1 MVTVF
6 RMFMSLPLVQTPM
19 SLTLR
24 RSHLTVMLVSFIPLL
39 RNFRKVPIDVAD
51 IENYFNSLV

>member
-6 RMFMSLPLVQTPM
+6 RTFMSLPLVQTPM
-19 SLTLR
+19 LLTLR
-24 RSHLTVMLVSFIPLL
+24 LSHLTVMLVSFIPLL
-39 RNFRKVPIDVAD
+39 RKFLKAPTDVAD